1 MLDMDEEVTRK
12 IIVGIAVVSICVI
25 LLAVLF
31 AAQLE
36 DNSPK
41 PYVAG
46 YVPGFYSNYST
57 YGNIV
62 VVNPTSNSL
71 SNLNMT
77 IQVDNSE
84 LILPTL
90 RLWHSNYTV
99 NMPSSHKESS
109 NMSMDVE
116 NFSTPITTINIE
128 PNQNVTINFGF
139 STLDTFQF
147 SDHNLTIYLSQH
159 SFGDIIDGQT
169 MTIPQTDAYIQIL
182 SYSQVHTDYDT
193 HHKFY
198 SPTRQGYVYRNDNP
212 NFIQRYF
219 NSSWEIGTA
228 NYALAADMGV
238 LGVRYFNV
246 TVHNNNTFP
255 VNSVKL
261 FGQLSSSNYVF
272 TWRALPDY
280 VLQPGETYVFP
291 VGEKEIPTQTYA
303 TGYITNSTLQKSNP

>member
-1 MLDMDEEVTRK
+1 MDEEVTRK
-12 IIVGIAVVSICVI
+12 IIVGMAVVSICVI

-46 YVPGFYSNYST
+46 YIPGFYSNNST

-62 VVNPTSNSL
+62 LVNPTSNTL

-84 LILPTL
+84 LILPNL

-99 NMPSSHKESS
+99 NTPNSYLESV

-116 NFSTPITTINIE
+116 NFSTPITTITIE
-128 PNQNVTINFGF
+128 PKQNLTINLGF
-139 STLDTFQF
+139 STLDSFQF
-147 SDHNLTIYLSQH
+147 SAHNLTIYLSQH

-169 MTIPQTDAYIQIL
+169 MTITQTEAHIQIV

-198 SPTRQGYVYRNDNP
+198 SSTRQGYVYRNDNP
-212 NFIQRYF
+212 NFLQRYF
-219 NSSWEIGTA
+219 NISWEIGTA
-228 NYALAADMGV
+228 NYALAANMGV

-246 TVHNNNTFP
+246 TVYNNNSFA
-255 VNSVKL
+255 VNSVRL
-261 FGQLSSSNYVF
+261 FGQLTSSEYVF
-272 TWRALPDY
+272 NWGALPDY

-291 VGEKEIPTQTYA
+291 VGEKEIPTQSYA
-303 TGYITNSTLQKSNP
+303 TGCITNSTLQTDNP

>member
-1 MLDMDEEVTRK
+1 MDEEVTRK

-25 LLAVLF
+25 LLVVLF
-31 AAQLE
+31 ATQLE

-46 YVPGFYSNYST
+46 YIPGFYSNNST

-62 VVNPTSNSL
+62 LVNPTSNTL

-109 NMSMDVE
+109 NLSMDVK

-128 PNQNVTINFGF
+128 PNQNLTINFGF

-159 SFGDIIDGQT
+159 SFGDIINGQT
-169 MTIPQTDAYIQIL
+169 LTIPQTEVHIQIL
-182 SYSQVHTDYDT
+182 SYSQIHIDYDT
-193 HHKFY
+193 YHKVY
-198 SPTRQGYVYRNDNP
+198 SQTRQTYVYRNDNP
-212 NFIQRYF
+212 NFLQRYF
-219 NSSWEIGTA
+219 NYSWEISTA
-228 NYALAADMGV
+228 NYA
-238 LGVRYFNV
+238 N
-246 TVHNNNTFP
+246 FP
-255 VNSVKL
+255 
-261 FGQLSSSNYVF
+261 
-272 TWRALPDY
+272 
-280 VLQPGETYVFP
+280 
-291 VGEKEIPTQTYA
+291 
-303 TGYITNSTLQKSNP
+303 